1 MVLIILLYALFATSF
16 SMGKILLQYSPP
28 IFLNGCRMFIAGSI
42 LLSYQYFNPREKFRF
57 KKSHIWLY
65 AQVIFFGVH
74 FGYNLRFWALN
85 YLSSF
90 KASFLY
96 NLSPFLSAYYSYIF
110 FKERLSPIQW
120 IGLVIGFLG
129 LIPILLTSSPAE
141 KAFGEWA
148 YISWPEIA
156 ILVSV
161 AAHSYSWIV
170 MRRLVKE
177 KGYAPMMANG
187 ITMTTGG
194 ILALITSFI
203 FESNQ
208 PVTELAPF
216 CGWLALVILISNII
230 CHNLYGFLLHKYTA
244 TFMSFAGF
252 LTPLFTALYGVL
264 FLSECITWHFYLSSS
279 IVFIGLI
286 LFYQEEL
293 KKRYATPLDI
303 QHDDDVAG

>member
-1 MVLIILLYALFATSF
+1 MILIVLLYALFATSF
-16 SMGKILLQYSPP
+16 SMGKILVHYSPP
-28 IFLNGCRMFIAGSI
+28 MFLNGCRMLIAGSI
-42 LLSYQYFNPREKFRF
+42 LLLYQYFNPREKFYF

-65 AQVIFFGVH
+65 AQVILFGVF

-110 FKERLSPIQW
+110 FKERLNTIQW
-120 IGLVIGFLG
+120 VGLIIGFLG
-129 LIPILLTSSPAE
+129 LIPILLTSSPGE
-141 KAFGEWA
+141 KAIGEWL

-156 ILVSV
+156 LLASV
-161 AAHSYSWIV
+161 AMHSYSWIV
-170 MRRLVKE
+170 MRILVKE

-187 ITMTTGG
+187 ITMTSGG
-194 ILALITSFI
+194 LLALVTSFI
-203 FESNQ
+203 FESAQ
-208 PVTELAPF
+208 PVTEFGPF
-216 CGWLALVILISNII
+216 FGWLALVVLISNII

-264 FLSECITWHFYLSSS
+264 FLQECITWHFYLSSV
-279 IVFIGLI
+279 IVFIGLV
-286 LFYQEEL
+286 LFYQDEL
-293 KKRYATPLDI
+293 KKRHPVPLDM
-303 QHDDDVAG
+303 QHDDDIAG

>member
-1 MVLIILLYALFATSF
+1 MILIILLYALFATSF

-42 LLSYQYFNPREKFRF
+42 LLTYQYFNPREKFHF
-57 KKSHIWLY
+57 KRSHIWLY
-65 AQVIFFGVH
+65 AQVILFGVY
-74 FGYNLRFWALN
+74 FGYNLRFWALH
-85 YLSSF
+85 YLPSS

-96 NLSPFLSAYYSYIF
+96 NLSPFLSSYYSYIF
-110 FKERLSPIQW
+110 FKERLSPKQW
-120 IGLVIGFLG
+120 IGLVVGFVG
-129 LIPILLTSSPAE
+129 LIPILLTSSPTE
-141 KAFGEWA
+141 KSVGEWA

-177 KGYAPMMANG
+177 KGYSPMMANG

-194 ILALITSFI
+194 IAALGTSFV
-203 FESNQ
+203 FENVQ
-208 PVTELAPF
+208 PVTDWVAF
-216 CGWLALVILISNII
+216 FSWLALVILISNII
-230 CHNLYGFLLHKYTA
+230 CHNLYGFLLKRYTA

-264 FLSECITWHFYLSSS
+264 FLNECITWHFYLSSA
-279 IVFIGLI
+279 IVFVGLM
-286 LFYQEEL
+286 LFYQDEL
-293 KKRYATPLDI
+293 KKHYPVPLDI
-303 QHDDDVAG
+303 QHDDDIAG